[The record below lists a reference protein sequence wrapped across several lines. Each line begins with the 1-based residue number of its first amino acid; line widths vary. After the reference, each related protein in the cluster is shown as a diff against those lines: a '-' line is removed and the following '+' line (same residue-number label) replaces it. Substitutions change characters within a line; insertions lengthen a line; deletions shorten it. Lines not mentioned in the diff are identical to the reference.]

1 MEKPLPEEHHTPVN
15 LYVAMVVLA
24 IAVIGGMVYVLLNGT
39 RLSTIHDPLMRAA
52 LGIRHE
58 ATLAHLGFEEY
69 VFHEPGANLEAAW
82 DHMAQAEHYAHTMLQ
97 GGEIDHEMVVP
108 LHDPQLKQEIM
119 GVLVQLRAF
128 RNVANQRLANNRT
141 EVDDQIARSFHA
153 IYRILNT
160 RADVVRANLQRTM
173 AHEIEAFRHTQTVL
187 IIIGLILTGLVATL
201 LTNFS
206 RGTARHLAQL
216 KERDEQ
222 LSSHARELE
231 HNNRELEQ
239 FAYVASHDLREPLRK
254 IQAFGDRLQARE
266 AANLSDRGR
275 DYVARMQN
283 AAARMQALI
292 EGLLLYSRCGTR
304 AQPYSLV
311 DLNQVARGVIS
322 DLEAHIQ
329 ETHARIDI
337 GPLPTIHADPVQMGQ
352 LFQNML
358 SNGLKFQPPGN
369 EPELT
374 VRARVHD
381 DDLELCFADNGIGIP
396 EEQSQQ
402 IFGVFQRLHGRD
414 EYEGTGVGLSI
425 CKKAAERHGGSIEVI
440 SKPGRG
446 ATFSVHLPLQPAVLE
461 GQPK

>member
-1 MEKPLPEEHHTPVN
+1 MKKPVPEQHHNPVN
-15 LYVAMVVLA
+15 LYVAMVVLTV
-24 IAVIGGMVYVLLNGT
+24 AVIGGMAYVLLNGT
-39 RLSTIHDPLMRAA
+39 RLSTEHDPLMRAA

-58 ATLAHLGFEEY
+58 ATLAHLGFEEF
-69 VFHEPGANLEAAW
+69 VAGEPDASLETAW
-82 DHMAQAEHYAHTMLQ
+82 DHLAQAEHYAHTMLQ
-97 GGEIDHEMVVP
+97 GGVIDNDLVVP
-108 LHDPQLKQEIM
+108 LEDPELKQEIM

-128 RNVANQRLANNRT
+128 RNVANQRLAT
-141 EVDDQIARSFHA
+141 DVKAVDDQIARSFHA
-153 IYRILNT
+153 IYRMLNT
-160 RADVVRANLQRTM
+160 RADVVRARLKRTM
-173 AHEIEAFRHTQTVL
+173 AHEIKAFRHTQTVL
-187 IIIGLILTGLVATL
+187 LIISLILTGLVATL

-206 RGTARHLAQL
+206 RGTARNLAQL

-254 IQAFGDRLQARE
+254 IQAFGDRLQAKE

-275 DYVARMQN
+275 DYVDRMQN
-283 AAARMQALI
+283 AAARMQSLI

-311 DLNQVARGVIS
+311 DLNQVARGVVS
-322 DLEAHIQ
+322 DLEARIQ
-329 ETHARIDI
+329 ETNAHIDI

-352 LFQNML
+352 LFQNMI

-374 VRARVHD
+374 VRARVHS
-381 DDLELCFADNGIGIP
+381 DDLELCFSDNGIGIP
-396 EEQSQQ
+396 EEQSER

-440 SKPGRG
+440 SKPGQG
-446 ATFSVHLPLQPAVLE
+446 ATFSVHLPIQPAVLE
-461 GQPK
+461 KGPL